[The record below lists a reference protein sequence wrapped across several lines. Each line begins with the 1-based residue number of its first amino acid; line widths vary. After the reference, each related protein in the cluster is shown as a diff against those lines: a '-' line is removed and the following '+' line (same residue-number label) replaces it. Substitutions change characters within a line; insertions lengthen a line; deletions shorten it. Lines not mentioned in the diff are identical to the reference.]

1 MSEPSARP
9 RPFGRSRLFLRNR
22 LSPESDFGLYF
33 TIGVLVMI
41 LGAWCF
47 SEIAEQIGPS
57 TPVFALDRQVT
68 NWFHEHARPELT
80 ALARVVTFCGSV
92 GLVSAVSVCCALFF
106 TARKAWNRLLAIIVT
121 MLGGSL
127 LNMLLK
133 HFFHRQRPVL
143 ENPLVTLTSFGF
155 PSGHTMGSTL
165 LYGLLA
171 LIAARFIRKRWAR
184 LLIFAVAAL
193 FIALIGLTRIYLGA
207 HYLTDVL
214 GAVAVGCVWLA
225 FSWTTVETLRRRRRI
240 NQAL

>member
-1 MSEPSARP
+1 MSNSPERP
-9 RPFGRSRLFLRNR
+9 RPFGRLRLFLRNR
-22 LSPESDFGLYF
+22 LSPESEFGLFF

-57 TPVFALDRQVT
+57 TPVFAVDRQISH
-68 NWFHEHARPELT
+68 WFHEHARSELT
-80 ALARVVTFCGSV
+80 ALASAVTFCGSV
-92 GLVSAVSVCCALFF
+92 GFVSAVSVCCGIFF
-106 TARKAWNRLLAIIVT
+106 ATRQAWNRLLAIIVT

-133 HFFHRQRPVL
+133 HLFHRQRPIL

-155 PSGHTMGSTL
+155 PSGHTMGATL

-171 LIAARFIRKRWAR
+171 LIAAQFVRKRWAR

-193 FIALIGLTRIYLGA
+193 VIALIGLTRIYLGA

-214 GAVAVGCVWLA
+214 GALAAGCVWLA
-225 FSWTTVETLRRRRRI
+225 FSWTTVETLRRGRRM
-240 NQAL
+240 NQAR